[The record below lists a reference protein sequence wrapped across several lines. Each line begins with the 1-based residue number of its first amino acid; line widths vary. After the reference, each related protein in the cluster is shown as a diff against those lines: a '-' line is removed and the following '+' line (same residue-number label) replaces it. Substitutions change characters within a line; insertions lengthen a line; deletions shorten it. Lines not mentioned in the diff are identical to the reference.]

1 MTQDAVT
8 IGSRLPVSG
17 KPIERPAGGASNY
30 QAANEEAVDL
40 EWVPTRGIGEARFEP
55 DRFRPAACKNDTT
68 SGNEAW
74 PVSRGTSVSSYVERL
89 RLAELTG

>member
-1 MTQDAVT
+1 VTQDAVT

-55 DRFRPAACKNDTT
+55 DRFRPAACKNDHHLRQR
-68 SGNEAW
+68 SLAG
-74 PVSRGTSVSSYVERL
+74 VERHERQFL
-89 RLAELTG
+89 RRASPLG